1 MLKNKK
7 KVILFLLAISS
18 VLVLFSF
25 GQTLFAKNKSKYQ
38 SAKENLQK
46 TISETDNEN
55 ERVEL
60 PKVSKKGNKESK
72 NLKTFSQ
79 LYECENDNELDEKFK
94 KNNKKLLKKELLTY
108 EEFIEEYDADAAVD
122 FSTEPDRMI
131 WVSVIHNKGEVYTM
145 RGSFNNVIVTT
156 FYDAET
162 GEDIG
167 YKIESYDKKPLEVRS
182 PWDEE
187 EANK

>member
-1 MLKNKK
+1 M
-7 KVILFLLAISS
+7 
-18 VLVLFSF
+18 
-25 GQTLFAKNKSKYQ
+25 
-38 SAKENLQK
+38 
-46 TISETDNEN
+46 
-55 ERVEL
+55 
-60 PKVSKKGNKESK
+60 
-72 NLKTFSQ
+72 
-79 LYECENDNELDEKFK
+79 
-94 KNNKKLLKKELLTY
+94 
-108 EEFIEEYDADAAVD
+108 D